1 MTEQVKDE
9 QVKAERP
16 QRTPE
21 QQATHDKE
29 MKERADLLFQMPI
42 LEVHAQAAFC
52 LADMV
57 RSVIDGRLKPE
68 DIPPTPEELLVVTY
82 GAVARK
88 MLDRKL
94 KEMLGGRA

>member
-1 MTEQVKDE
+1 MEE
-9 QVKAERP
+9 VKANP

-29 MKERADLLFQMPI
+29 MKERAYVLFQVPI
-42 LEVHAQAAFC
+42 AELHAQAAFC

-57 RSVIDGRLKPE
+57 QAIVEGRLKPE

-82 GAVARK
+82 SAVSRNL
-88 MLDRKL
+88 LDMEL
-94 KEMLGGRA
+94 KGMLGGRG